1 MRVIGIDPGTAIV
14 GYGIID
20 YDKNKYSVVDYG
32 VILTSKDLSTEERLE
47 VIYNNMDK
55 ILKKYK
61 PEFMAIEDLFYFK
74 NNKTVI
80 SVAQARGVILLVGK
94 QNNIPMS
101 NYTPLQVKIG
111 ITGYGKAEKKQVQQM
126 VQKFLGL
133 SEIPKPDDAADA
145 LAICITHINSLGSK
159 LNFTGTNILKKMVV
173 PSGTNKISLEDGFAL
188 VNWIKLGG
196 EVVILTGKKSNIV
209 ERRAKELGIK
219 YVIQGSKN
227 KTQDLKNLLNK
238 LNITFEN
245 TAYMGDDLNDLGVM
259 KNVALSGC
267 PKDSVQEVLEI
278 SNFISTKN
286 GGDGA
291 VREFLEYI
299 MKNNGMW
306 KKILEKYSSE

>member
-1 MRVIGIDPGTAIV
+1 MENI
-14 GYGIID
+14 
-20 YDKNKYSVVDYG
+20 
-32 VILTSKDLSTEERLE
+32 
-47 VIYNNMDK
+47 K
-55 ILKKYK
+55 ILVLDVDGTLTDGKIYVDDK
-61 PEFMAIEDLFYFK
+61 DNSFK
-74 NNKTVI
+74 AFN
-80 SVAQARGVILLVGK
+80 
-94 QNNIPMS
+94 
-101 NYTPLQVKIG
+101 VK
-111 ITGYGKAEKKQVQQM
+111 
-126 VQKFLGL
+126 
-133 SEIPKPDDAADA
+133 
-145 LAICITHINSLGSK
+145 
-159 LNFTGTNILKKMVV
+159 
-173 PSGTNKISLEDGFAL
+173 DGFAL

-227 KTQDLKNLLNK
+227 KTQDLKNRVKIFFPKLDLKNLLNK

-286 GGDGA
+286 GGDGT

-306 KKILEKYSSE
+306 RKILEKYSSE

>member
-1 MRVIGIDPGTAIV
+1 MENI
-14 GYGIID
+14 
-20 YDKNKYSVVDYG
+20 
-32 VILTSKDLSTEERLE
+32 
-47 VIYNNMDK
+47 K
-55 ILKKYK
+55 ILVLDVDGTLTDGKIYVDDK
-61 PEFMAIEDLFYFK
+61 DNSFK
-74 NNKTVI
+74 AFN
-80 SVAQARGVILLVGK
+80 
-94 QNNIPMS
+94 
-101 NYTPLQVKIG
+101 VK
-111 ITGYGKAEKKQVQQM
+111 
-126 VQKFLGL
+126 
-133 SEIPKPDDAADA
+133 
-145 LAICITHINSLGSK
+145 
-159 LNFTGTNILKKMVV
+159 
-173 PSGTNKISLEDGFAL
+173 DGFAL

-209 ERRAKELGIK
+209 ERRAKELGI
-219 YVIQGSKN
+219 KN